1 VTPSTDGDSEQI
13 SHNSRDKSNLTDK
26 NDFTSLRVSEL
37 KHLLDEKNISYKSSD
52 KREDLIALL
61 EESKEE

>member
-1 VTPSTDGDSEQI
+1 M
-13 SHNSRDKSNLTDK
+13 TDK

-61 EESKEE
+61 EEAKEG

>member
-1 VTPSTDGDSEQI
+1 M
-13 SHNSRDKSNLTDK
+13 
-26 NDFTSLRVSEL
+26 RVSEL
-37 KHLLDEKNISYKSSD
+37 KHFLDEKNISYKSSD

>member
-1 VTPSTDGDSEQI
+1 M
-13 SHNSRDKSNLTDK
+13 K
-26 NDFTSLRVSEL
+26 VSEL

-61 EESKEE
+61 EDKVHI